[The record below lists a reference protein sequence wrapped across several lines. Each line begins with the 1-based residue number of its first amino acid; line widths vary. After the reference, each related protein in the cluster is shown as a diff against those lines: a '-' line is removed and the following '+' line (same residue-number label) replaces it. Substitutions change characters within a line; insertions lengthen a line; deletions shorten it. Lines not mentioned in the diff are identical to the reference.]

1 MKYPWL
7 LLATILVACSSPCVI
22 AEEVVMSQPLAATTL
37 RYSDHYASAFYTVDK
52 GLFNV
57 VLAFTTGMEG
67 DQQLIRQ
74 RFQLE
79 EGQTYRLSI
88 GGYAGNRGSTSISMT
103 RKHNRILAEITTCE
117 SGQGMP
123 NCI

>member
-7 LLATILVACSSPCVI
+7 LFATILVAGSSPAVI

-37 RYSDHYASAFYTVDK
+37 RYSGHYASAFYTVDK

-57 VLAFTTGMEG
+57 VLAFAAGPEG
-67 DQQLIRQ
+67 AQQLIRQ
-74 RFQLE
+74 RFQLQ

-88 GGYAGNRGSTSISMT
+88 GGYAGNRGSTTISMT
-103 RKHNRILAEITTCE
+103 RQHNRILAQITTCE
-117 SGQGMP
+117 SGQP